1 MNLAL
6 FAQQGSEEM
15 AKAIQS
21 LADSF
26 HELSST
32 LATSGLSAAAP
43 VETAEAAGGDATN
56 TAIDLTDVSQLQHY
70 VILAKDKA
78 IEYAPAVL
86 GAIAILILGWIVAR
100 LITALMRKALGRS
113 KLDPT
118 LINFAA
124 SVTYMGLMAFVFIS
138 AISQLGVNTASFIA
152 VLGAAG
158 FAVGFALQGS
168 LSNFAAGVMLMIFR
182 PMREGDLVEAGGV
195 LGIVSEVGVFA
206 TIINTLE
213 NKRAVISNSAITGG
227 NIINYSVN
235 GNLRVDMTFG
245 IGYGDD
251 MDKAMELM
259 MGVLKADERVLATPA
274 PTVACVGHGASSVD
288 FVCRPFVHPDH
299 YWDVWFDTHKKV
311 KEAFDAAGVSIPF
324 PQRDVHMFPVEVA

>member
-6 FAQQGSEEM
+6 LAQDGSKELAE
-15 AKAIQS
+15 ALQS
-21 LADSF
+21 LAASF
-26 HELSST
+26 NQLSST
-32 LATSGLSAAAP
+32 LASSGLGAAASP
-43 VETAEAAGGDATN
+43 DVQTPATDEAPTN
-56 TAIDLTDVSQLQHY
+56 IDLTDVGQLQHY
-70 VILAKDKA
+70 LTLAKDKA
-78 IEYAPAVL
+78 IEYAPNVL
-86 GAIAILILGWIVAR
+86 GAIVILVVGWFVAR
-100 LITALMRKALGRS
+100 MITGLMRKALGKS

-118 LINFAA
+118 LINFSA
-124 SVTYMGLMAFVFIS
+124 SVTYMAMMAFVFIS
-138 AISQLGVNTASFIA
+138 AVGKLGVPTASFVA

-158 FAVGFALQGS
+158 FAVGFAMQGS

-195 LGIVSEVGVFA
+195 LGVVAEVGVFA

-213 NKRAVISNSAITGG
+213 NKRAVVSNSAVTGG
-227 NIINYSVN
+227 NIINYTTN

-251 MDKAMELM
+251 MDKAMQVMTEILE
-259 MGVLKADERVLATPA
+259 ADERVLASPA

-288 FVCRPFVHPDH
+288 FVCRPFVKPEH

-311 KEAFDAAGVSIPF
+311 KEAFDAQGISIPF
-324 PQRDVHMFPVEVA
+324 PQRDVHLFQAEVA